1 MGNDGLA
8 CAALPAGSLTGAW
21 ALIQR
26 GTCYYSDKINFAQAA
41 GAIGVII
48 YQSDGIDD
56 VTARMYVQNTG
67 IPAVLIGNTDGKA
80 LKTYPRQPTQARRSR
95 STRPTAAADNPQ
107 VNTVAPL
114 LRART
119 ERREFR
125 RDPRFRAQARTGGAR
140 HQHLHRH
147 AEVRPQLRYLQRHRI
162 HHGERHQLC
171 RAVRGRR
178 GGDGE
183 GEELRT

>member
-1 MGNDGLA
+1 MTARRSVRHLTAPVKDVTALGDNGLA

-56 VTARMYVQNTG
+56 FTARMYVQNTG

-80 LKTYPRQPTQARRSR
+80 LKTFLGSHSERDGHARPR
-95 STRPTAAADNPQ
+95 
-107 VNTVAPL
+107 
-114 LRART
+114 LRH
-119 ERREFR
+119 
-125 RDPRFRAQARTGGAR
+125 GG
-140 HQHLHRH
+140 
-147 AEVRPQLRYLQRHRI
+147 
-162 HHGERHQLC
+162 
-171 RAVRGRR
+171 
-178 GGDGE
+178 
-183 GEELRT
+183 

>member
-1 MGNDGLA
+1 MGNNGLA

-80 LKTYPRQPTQARRSR
+80 LKSYPGQHPERDGHSGPGLLGGGQPAGQHGGG
-95 STRPTAAADNPQ
+95 
-107 VNTVAPL
+107 V
-114 LRART
+114 LRAR
-119 ERREFR
+119 
-125 RDPRFRAQARTGGAR
+125 AQ
-140 HQHLHRH
+140 
-147 AEVRPQLRYLQRHRI
+147 
-162 HHGERHQLC
+162 
-171 RAVRGRR
+171 RG
-178 GGDGE
+178 
-183 GEELRT
+183 